1 MPPSKA
7 RTRSRTK
14 EDEVASLWP
23 RGVPRDPTEALLA
36 MGGGWRGSFGGNES
50 DLAEWLFDRRMVFR
64 ADVPGGDRALVERL
78 RAKAPASP
86 DPERRLTEKNLR
98 FFSGCIVGTGRF
110 ELKLSALWSQDHGF
124 SPLGR
129 FRIPGGAPVID
140 VNANFLR
147 VVAACVGG
155 WDTVTWDGVGW
166 LTKDAVA
173 FWKGGALVGC
183 AAGIAANGPVLVPN
197 IPPDRLIAG
206 EAPQHQ
212 VALHPAWAE
221 QPVKTDVWGE
231 ESSER
236 ALEDVARA
244 LGGVR
249 SVRGIIRWAVPT
261 RAGRLWLGLER
272 GSAGSVVALFE
283 EPLRLLRLPLAAW
296 PPGAERTLLFST
308 PRACWRWLWASG
320 LPVDPARQVAGLRG
334 PPVEGYGTAFSRTV
348 LEEQAR
354 IFDTAAGEF
363 LPGAFPAF
371 PDPRP
376 DVWRTP
382 EALAQRASRARYLR
396 QEVGR

>member
-1 MPPSKA
+1 M
-7 RTRSRTK
+7 
-14 EDEVASLWP
+14 
-23 RGVPRDPTEALLA
+23 GALLT
-36 MGGGWRGSFGGNES
+36 MGGGWRSSFNGNES
-50 DLAEWLFDRRMVFR
+50 DVPEWLCDRRMMFR

-78 RAKAPASP
+78 RAKAHASP
-86 DPERRLTEKNLR
+86 DPERRLTEKVLR
-98 FFSGCIVGTGRF
+98 FFSGCLVGTGRF
-110 ELKLSALWSQDHGF
+110 EIELSALWSQERGC
-124 SPLGR
+124 SPLAR
-129 FRIPGGAPVID
+129 FRIPGRAPVID

-155 WDTVTWDGVGW
+155 WDTVTWDGMGW
-166 LTKDAVA
+166 LAKDTVA
-173 FWKGGALVGC
+173 LWKGGVLVGC
-183 AAGIAANGPVLVPN
+183 AAGIAANAPVPLPN

-206 EAPQHQ
+206 EAPQHE

-221 QPVKTDVWGE
+221 QPVKADAWGE
-231 ESSER
+231 ESSEQ

-249 SVRGIIRWAVPT
+249 SVRGIIRWVVPT

-272 GSAGSVVALFE
+272 GSTGNVVGLFE
-283 EPLRLLRLPLAAW
+283 EPLRLLRLPHEAW
-296 PPGAERTLLFST
+296 PPGTETLLFST

-320 LPVDPARQVAGLRG
+320 LPVDPDRQVAGLRG
-334 PPVEGYGTAFSRTV
+334 PPVEGYCSAFSRTV
-348 LEEQAR
+348 LEERAR

-376 DVWRTP
+376 EVWRTP